1 MSDKDDKNKGSNG
14 KEEFTLTVVTTKGEF
29 TANFD
34 KNAKVSD
41 VINAAVKKENLGG
54 QPSDFKLF
62 KGEQALSPTTRT
74 LVSFHLE
81 DCDKL
86 TLSQTYHLIVNRQP
100 KEWKNEVITGAE
112 IRALSGS
119 PEDWVVNQIVDGP
132 GEDPEVA
139 PSQEVHLAIDAAP
152 VGEKKFTVR
161 KPKTAPGA

>member
-1 MSDKDDKNKGSNG
+1 MNDTDDNGKGSHGKDDI
-14 KEEFTLTVVTTKGEF
+14 TLTVVTAKGTF
-29 TANFD
+29 TADFG
-34 KNAKVSD
+34 KNSKVAD
-41 VINAAVKKENLGG
+41 VIEVVVKKENLGG
-54 QPSDFKLF
+54 QPSDFELF
-62 KGEQALSPTTRT
+62 KDEQALTPTTRT

-81 DCDKL
+81 DGDKL

-100 KEWKNEVITGAE
+100 KDWKSEVITGAD
-112 IRALSGS
+112 IRNLSGS

-139 PSQEVHLAIDAAP
+139 PLQEVHLALDAAP